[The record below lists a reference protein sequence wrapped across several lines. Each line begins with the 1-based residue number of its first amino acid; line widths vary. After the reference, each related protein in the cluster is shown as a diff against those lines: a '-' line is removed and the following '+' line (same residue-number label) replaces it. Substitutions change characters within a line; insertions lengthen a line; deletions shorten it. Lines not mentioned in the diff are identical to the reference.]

1 MGNMMKEFVKIIKGF
16 GMLSLLCILMSTA
29 AFSEAKTDT
38 MINQTKTAVTSTNAS
53 ENLTAPLN
61 ESKVINASSMIN
73 QTKTAVTSTN
83 ASENLTAPLNESK
96 VIGSDNAVSLGISTG
111 TSSNSWDDAIQSV
124 IRTVEDTGQKVEA
137 IVILKLNA
145 KIGENNT
152 TF

>member
-1 MGNMMKEFVKIIKGF
+1 MKEFVKIIKGF

-38 MINQTKTAVTSTNAS
+38 
-53 ENLTAPLN
+53 
-61 ESKVINASSMIN
+61 MIN